1 MADDAHTS
9 LALRAGRRKAAA
21 HHPDRELVALEERD
35 EERDGNHEQQLDC
48 EQQSE
53 IRRQFSA

>member
-21 HHPDRELVALEERD
+21 HHPDPALVALEERAN
-35 EERDGNHEQQLDC
+35 EYDGDQLETLSYEQQ
-48 EQQSE
+48 
-53 IRRQFSA
+53 F